1 MEKQMLL
8 DSCAKCV
15 SKRETKGVGNGETRT
30 IETHNQFVA
39 LLDRV
44 FLDVGQITLQNM
56 YIHIRKILPI
66 FSITNYCCCLL
77 SIFIYIYTR
86 KELYA

>member
-1 MEKQMLL
+1 MSLKISFIFVGMKLQMLL

-15 SKRETKGVGNGETRT
+15 SKRETRGVGNGETRT

-56 YIHIRKILPI
+56 YMAYKKDSS
-66 FSITNYCCCLL
+66 F
-77 SIFIYIYTR
+77 FQ
-86 KELYA
+86 